1 MWLGRSGVGEVGV
14 ARQKLGKGSGVLF
27 GRSWLGEEPSL
38 GLLLVPVQVV
48 EETSHYW
55 SVFLTGETDR
65 RRYNQR
71 QHTPHNV
78 QCTCTV
84 GIIIQHYP
92 HVLYY
97 H

>member
-1 MWLGRSGVGEVGV
+1 M
-14 ARQKLGKGSGVLF
+14 GKGSGVLF

-65 RRYNQR
+65 RRYNDNIP
-71 QHTPHNV
+71 HTMYNV
-78 QCTCTV
+78 
-84 GIIIQHYP
+84 
-92 HVLYY
+92 HVLLA
-97 H
+97 